1 MGTMTFKTT
10 QIRGLREGLGLSQDE
25 FAKRI
30 GMTKQAVSSWES
42 GQVKPSVD
50 TLAKIASE
58 FGAKIESFFATEGK

>member
-1 MGTMTFKTT
+1 MATMTFKTT
-10 QIRGLREGLGLSQDE
+10 QIRGLREGLGLTQEE

-42 GQVKPSVD
+42 GQIKPSVD

-58 FGAKIESFFATEGK
+58 FGAKIESFFSMEGK

>member
-1 MGTMTFKTT
+1 MATMTFKTS
-10 QIRGLREGLGLSQDE
+10 QIRGLREGLGLSQEE

-42 GQVKPSVD
+42 GLVKPSVD

-58 FGAKIESFFATEGK
+58 FGAKIESFFAMEGK

>member
-1 MGTMTFKTT
+1 MATMIFKTT
-10 QIRGLREGLGLSQDE
+10 QIRGLREGLGLTQDE

-42 GQVKPSVD
+42 GQIKPSVD

-58 FGAKIESFFATEGK
+58 FGAKIESFFSMEGK